1 VQVNDKNPTT
11 RTVTAESIA
20 AALKTF
26 AATISQQSARQSD
39 LIDVFASALKELHAE
54 VQRGRARNRRLQE
67 RLDRTEL
74 RLAELERV
82 VTAIRR
88 QGWVN

>member
-1 VQVNDKNPTT
+1 MDDKNPTT
-11 RTVTAESIA
+11 RTATADSLA

-26 AATISQQSARQSD
+26 ATTLSQHSARQSD
-39 LIDVFASALKELHAE
+39 LIDIFASALKELHVE
-54 VQRGRARNRRLQE
+54 VQRGRARNRKLQA
-67 RLDRTEL
+67 RLDQTEL

>member
-1 VQVNDKNPTT
+1 MDDKSPTT
-11 RTVTAESIA
+11 RTATAESLA

-26 AATISQQSARQSD
+26 ATTLSQHSARQSD
-39 LIDVFASALKELHAE
+39 LIDIFASALKELHVE
-54 VQRGRARNRRLQE
+54 VQRGRARNRKLQA
-67 RLDRTEL
+67 RLDQTEM

>member
-1 VQVNDKNPTT
+1 MDEKNATT
-11 RTVTAESIA
+11 RTMTAESLA

-26 AATISQQSARQSD
+26 ATTLSQHSARQSD
-39 LIDVFASALKELHAE
+39 LIDIFATALKELHGE
-54 VQRGRARNRRLQE
+54 VQRGRARNRKLQA
-67 RLDRTEL
+67 RLDRTEA

-82 VTAIRR
+82 VTAMRR

>member
-1 VQVNDKNPTT
+1 MDAKNPTT

-26 AATISQQSARQSD
+26 AMTLSKQSARQSD

-54 VQRGRARNRRLQE
+54 VQRGRARNRKLQA
-67 RLDRTEL
+67 RLDRAEV
-74 RLAELERV
+74 RIAELERV
-82 VTAIRR
+82 VSAMRR